1 MHYLKVHQLP
11 AMLST
16 LKNVI
21 VKISALTLLMASVF
35 GAVWSNMRES
45 TSFCENF
52 REDSYTFLT
61 FSPSV

>member
-52 REDSYTFLT
+52 REASSTFLT